1 MQWLKLQSACE
12 DYYIVWFLIRI
23 SNKIY
28 IITRRELKLSMELL
42 NAESIIIII
51 IIIIIIT
58 IIINY

>member
-28 IITRRELKLSMELL
+28 IITHCELKLSMELL
-42 NAESIIIII
+42 SADENSNIDIGAI
-51 IIIIIIT
+51 
-58 IIINY
+58 